1 VGAVSHCRGGCGR
14 TVTGTRRRCDP
25 CRLQMAMYR
34 RRPSDE
40 RALCL
45 MVLGWRR

>member
-1 VGAVSHCRGGCGR
+1 
-14 TVTGTRRRCDP
+14 
-25 CRLQMAMYR
+25 MAMYR

-45 MVLGWRR
+45 MVLGWRRWQTQNARSMTRCGAS